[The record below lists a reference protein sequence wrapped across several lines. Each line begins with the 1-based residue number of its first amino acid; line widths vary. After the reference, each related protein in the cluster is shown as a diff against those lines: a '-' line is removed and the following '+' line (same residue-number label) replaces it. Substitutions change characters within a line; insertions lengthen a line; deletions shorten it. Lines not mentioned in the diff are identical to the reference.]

1 MVVEKQQ
8 NMLFYQI
15 SLESCCAVQII
26 FNQFRI
32 EMRQL
37 FRQELYND
45 FIYNADLSFS
55 LTRLLTSSPS
65 TWGQRW
71 KPPHWPVKEIIFWPL
86 QSPLVMKDLLNPD
99 LAMEDVVED
108 ERLTPRLSRV
118 LKKSKKFLQNLDVIF
133 WKILNTPINFLAASN
148 ITISAIMSW
157 QIGNT
162 WLDGCNPDI
171 LSCPTFS
178 PSPASPPSP
187 PSPSLS
193 SILTSPSS
201 KPT

>member
-1 MVVEKQQ
+1 MV
-8 NMLFYQI
+8 FYQI

-45 FIYNADLSFS
+45 FIYNADLSFP
-55 LTRLLTSSPS
+55 LTRLLTSSPP
-65 TWGQRW
+65 TWRQRW

-99 LAMEDVVED
+99 LAMEEVVED

-118 LKKSKKFLQNLDVIF
+118 LKKIKEISTKSRRHFLKDIEHTNKFLGS
-133 WKILNTPINFLAASN
+133 LNYHN
-148 ITISAIMSW
+148 IMSW
-157 QIGNT
+157 QYLVG
-162 WLDGCNPDI
+162 WLQ
-171 LSCPTFS
+171 SCPTFS